1 MHQLQPTLSRTIL
14 SPKILHNKT
23 TKKFASLLKKTIN
36 LFADTETTYYP
47 LASFKNQHLQAED
60 TPFNDNLISS
70 VNMSDSFDI
79 GVVPSIEKDIN
90 TTTTT
95 ANGSSLEN
103 AKAAVVNN
111 ASAAANAVKNHPI
124 TQNLANGPV
133 AENVKN
139 ESAKTQAEF
148 SNLAAARTRPAAPA
162 ATGQQ
167 LTHYHSFFSSLLSWD
182 NPRASGIA
190 FASVIL
196 FIFAARYL
204 NILKYAF
211 KFTYLTLLV
220 TVAAE
225 ATGKALFSRGFVTQI
240 RPRKYYT
247 VPKETLDALTGDFH
261 ELINFFVIES
271 QRIVFAENILASAA
285 AFLGAFI
292 SYYLIK
298 IVPFW
303 GLSLIGSSVVFL
315 SPLIYKTN
323 KELIDNQ
330 IAHAS
335 SIVNQQ
341 TEQVKQLASH
351 HAARAADTTKQY
363 ASDYSAKA
371 QEMIGNARGRSV
383 SPTAVKKENVPA
395 TTTSAYKAEDFPV
408 APKEE
413 FKAPPV
419 GAQANVLRGEDEPL
433 IAT

>member
-1 MHQLQPTLSRTIL
+1 
-14 SPKILHNKT
+14 
-23 TKKFASLLKKTIN
+23 
-36 LFADTETTYYP
+36 
-47 LASFKNQHLQAED
+47 
-60 TPFNDNLISS
+60 
-70 VNMSDSFDI
+70 MSDTYNN
-79 GVVPSIEKDIN
+79 GVVPSIEKD

-95 ANGSSLEN
+95 NGSALDTAKTAAFN
-103 AKAAVVNN
+103 AKDTVVNN

-124 TQNLANGPV
+124 TQNIANGPV
-133 AENVKN
+133 AENVKDQ
-139 ESAKTQAEF
+139 SVKTQAEF
-148 SNLAAARTRPAAPA
+148 SNLAASRTTPSTPA

-204 NILKYAF
+204 NILRYAF
-211 KFTYLTLLV
+211 KLTYLTLLF

-225 ATGKALFSRGFVTQI
+225 ATGKALFNRGFVTQI

-247 VPKETLDALTGDFH
+247 LPKETLDSLTGDIH

-271 QRIVFAENILASAA
+271 QRIVFAENVLASAA

-303 GLSLIGSSVVFL
+303 GLTLISTSVLFL
-315 SPLIYKTN
+315 TPLIYKTN

-351 HAARAADTTKQY
+351 HASRAADTTKQY

-383 SPTAVKKENVPA
+383 SPTTVKKENVPA
-395 TTTSAYKAEDFPV
+395 VKTESIPAYQAEDFPI
-408 APKEE
+408 APKEDFKAPVTSE
-413 FKAPPV
+413 FHAPPVDSGFNAPPV
-419 GAQANVLRGEDEPL
+419 GSSFNAPPVGSSFDAPPVGESVNALRREDEPL